1 MTARYFVTDRLNSI
15 AMRSLGGLTKMWLI
29 LSQGS
34 PDIPGAQIH
43 WHARLAGS
51 VVGPD
56 TLPWTNASLVKCTK
70 TEIEALHISFEA
82 YPLSENAAVNF
93 IRPLMLAGGLLRTFF
108 EPGALTL
115 QKLREHELAHE
126 APGDAAVNPTDAQ
139 INRLLE
145 STHAGP
151 VWMINLLRYRQTAKY
166 SASSRYASN
175 PVSGKEAYLKY
186 GRVALRSVALLGG
199 EAMVA
204 GDLGQP
210 VRNADFPQTFGE
222 WHELAIV
229 CYPTPQSL
237 LKLVFMPGYT
247 EATEHRTAA
256 LEDTRLIMTTA

>member
-1 MTARYFVTDRLNSI
+1 
-15 AMRSLGGLTKMWLI
+15 MWLI

-34 PDIPGAQIH
+34 SDFPSGQIH
-43 WHARLAGS
+43 WHARIADS

-56 TLPWTNASLVKCTK
+56 ALPWTNATLVKCPRA
-70 TEIEALHISFEA
+70 EIKDLRIPFEA

-93 IRPLMLAGGLLRTFF
+93 IRPLMFAGGLLRTFF

-115 QKLREHELAHE
+115 QNLREHELTHE
-126 APGDAAVNPTDAQ
+126 APGDAAVNPTDDQ
-139 INRLLE
+139 INRLLN
-145 STHAGP
+145 SQHTGH
-151 VWMINLLRYRQTAKY
+151 VWMINLLRYRKTAKY
-166 SASSRYASN
+166 AATSAFAGKEI
-175 PVSGKEAYLKY
+175 SGKEAYMKY

-210 VRNADFPQTFGE
+210 VRNANFPQTFGA
-222 WHELAIV
+222 WDELAIV
-229 CYPTPQSL
+229 RYPAPQSL

-247 EATEHRTAA
+247 EATEHRTAG

>member
-1 MTARYFVTDRLNSI
+1 
-15 AMRSLGGLTKMWLI
+15 MWLI

-43 WHARLAGS
+43 WHARLAES

-56 TLPWTNASLVKCTK
+56 TLPWTNASLMKCTEV
-70 TEIEALHISFEA
+70 EIEALRIPFEA

-93 IRPLMLAGGLLRTFF
+93 IRPLMFAAGLLRTFF
-108 EPGALTL
+108 EPGVLTL

-145 STHAGP
+145 STYQGP

-166 SASSRYASN
+166 ALSSRYAAN
-175 PVSGKEAYLKY
+175 PVSGKDAYLKY

-199 EAMVA
+199 QAMVA

-210 VRNADFPQTFGE
+210 VRNADFPQTFGA

-229 CYPTPQSL
+229 RYPTPQSL

-247 EATEHRTAA
+247 EATEHRTAG